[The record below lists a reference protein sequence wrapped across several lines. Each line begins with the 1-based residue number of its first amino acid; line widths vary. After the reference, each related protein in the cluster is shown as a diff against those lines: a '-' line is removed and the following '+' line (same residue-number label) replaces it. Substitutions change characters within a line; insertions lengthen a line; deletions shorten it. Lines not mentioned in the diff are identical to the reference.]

1 MSFEQDEI
9 IQEFLIEAFESLDQ
23 LDQDFVALESNPGD
37 TETLNKIF
45 RAIHTIKG
53 TCGFLGLQTLEAVAH
68 IGESLLDELR
78 SGQILVTPDIA
89 TALLEMVDAIRIIL
103 TNIERTGAE
112 GDDTFAPLRATLQA
126 LKDGEAVSIVT
137 SKVVSEELGGAVEL
151 SAASVVEESQVGAA
165 ITESTITEDIAT
177 ETSAQVSEVAG
188 PTNEPGQDLA
198 NHDLIA
204 EILASPDFQQDEP
217 EGEKEQATLSQDV
230 VPEEKGEDANSLPIE
245 APAEHAETETEVK
258 EPEAIATQQGA
269 RGSITETSLRVDVG
283 LLDKV
288 MNLVGELVLARN
300 QILQF
305 TKNETDT
312 ALLGTC
318 QRLNLITSE
327 LQEGVMKTR
336 MQPIAN
342 VWNKF
347 PRVVRDVAR
356 ACGKDIRV
364 EMEGKDTELD
374 KTILEAIK
382 DPLTHIVRNS
392 ADHGIEAPDVRES
405 VGKNRQGLL
414 QLRAFHEGGHVIIEI
429 ADDGAGLNVERIRA
443 KAVEKGIYPHEKAA
457 RLSEAEVQRLIFH
470 PGFSTAEKI
479 TNVSGR
485 GVGMDVVRSNIEKI
499 GGSVDIQSQ
508 IGVGTTLKIKIPL
521 TLAIVP
527 ALIISCEDQRFAI
540 PQVSLIELLRVE
552 RGNSSSGLEEVRGAL
567 FYRLRG
573 NLLPLIDLRRELGMN
588 GAELIE
594 DEQHSALNIVVV
606 RAENKDFGL
615 IVESVHDT
623 EEIVVKPLGRQVK
636 NIPVFAGAT
645 IMGDGKVALILDIL
659 GLGREAGI
667 VHEGRDARDEF
678 SEQADGEEQ
687 KDKQS
692 LLLVRGGTSGQL
704 GVPIERVD
712 RLEEF
717 SREQIEYASGHEVV
731 QYRGGILPLLNLP
744 RFFGNE
750 TFARDLYSVVVC
762 TVDGQQV
769 GLIVE
774 AILDILEDSLDV
786 HDAHTRAGISGSA
799 VVQGQVT
806 DILDVAAVLSS
817 ELGSVLVGQAFN
829 GMEA

>member
-1 MSFEQDEI
+1 MSNEQDEI

-23 LDQDFVALESNPGD
+23 LDQDFVALESNPTD
-37 TETLNKIF
+37 TDILNKIF

-78 SGQILVTPDIA
+78 SGRISVTPDIA
-89 TALLEMVDAIRIIL
+89 TALLEMVDAIRAIL
-103 TNIERTGAE
+103 TKIETTGAE
-112 GDDTFAPLRATLQA
+112 GQDSFGPLRGRLQA
-126 LKDGEAVSIVT
+126 LKDGEALSD
-137 SKVVSEELGGAVEL
+137 ELGGEACTNSQVEHDPKEGQREECSIETSVDEL
-151 SAASVVEESQVGAA
+151 SENIDESSSAPANGEGGSSEQP
-165 ITESTITEDIAT
+165 SEDT
-177 ETSAQVSEVAG
+177 
-188 PTNEPGQDLA
+188 A

-204 EILASPDFQQDEP
+204 EILASPDFQQEEP
-217 EGEKEQATLSQDV
+217 VAEQEMMGAVMEASSSAEEIPPSAELPQEEVSSSASADAAEDKESAPQAARASV
-230 VPEEKGEDANSLPIE
+230 
-245 APAEHAETETEVK
+245 TE
-258 EPEAIATQQGA
+258 
-269 RGSITETSLRVDVG
+269 SSLRVDVG

-356 ACGKDIRV
+356 SCGKDIRV

-392 ADHGIEAPDVRES
+392 ADHGIESPEMREKA
-405 VGKNRQGLL
+405 GKNRQGLL

-429 ADDGAGLNVERIRA
+429 ADDGAGLNIERIRT
-443 KAVEKGIYPHEKAA
+443 KAVEKGIYSHEKAS

-470 PGFSTAEKI
+470 PGFSTAEKV

-508 IGVGTTLKIKIPL
+508 EGAGTTLKIKIPL

-527 ALIISCEDQRFAI
+527 ALIISCQEQRFAI

-552 RGNSSSGLEEVRGAL
+552 HGSGNSGLEEIRGAL

-573 NLLPLIDLRRELGMN
+573 NLLPLVDLRRELGMKQ
-588 GAELIE
+588 E
-594 DEQHSALNIVVV
+594 DIQEEERHTALNIVVV

-667 VHEGRDARDEF
+667 VHEGRETQDGFDEQ
-678 SEQADGEEQ
+678 EDGEETSE
-687 KDKQS
+687 KQS
-692 LLLVRGGTSGQL
+692 LLLVRSGTTSQL
-704 GVPIERVD
+704 GIPIGRVD

-717 SREQIEYASGHEVV
+717 SREVVEYASGHEVV
-731 QYRGGILPLLNLP
+731 QYRDGILPLLNLP

-750 TFARDLYSVVVC
+750 HFSTNTYSVVVC

-774 AILDILEDSLDV
+774 SILDILEDSLDL
-786 HDAHTRAGISGSA
+786 HDAHARRGISGSA
-799 VVQGQVT
+799 VVQGKVT
-806 DILDVAAVLSS
+806 DILDVATILQSEFEGSLESS
-817 ELGSVLVGQAFN
+817 ISR

>member
-1 MSFEQDEI
+1 MSCEQDEI

-23 LDQDFVALESNPGD
+23 LDQDFVALESNPSD

-53 TCGFLGLQTLEAVAH
+53 TCGFLGLQTLEAVVH

-89 TALLEMVDAIRIIL
+89 TALLEMVDAIRVIL
-103 TNIERTGAE
+103 TNIEQSGAE
-112 GDDTFAPLRATLQA
+112 GNNTFAPLRATLQA
-126 LKDGEAVSIVT
+126 LKDGEASSAPI
-137 SKVVSEELGGAVEL
+137 SAEISEHLEVQ
-151 SAASVVEESQVGAA
+151 ESQASA
-165 ITESTITEDIAT
+165 SITEDIAA
-177 ETSAQVSEVAG
+177 ETSVQVGEVDVSTG
-188 PTNEPGQDLA
+188 ELGQDIA

-204 EILASPDFQQDEP
+204 EILASPDFQQDDTED
-217 EGEKEQATLSQDV
+217 EKEQAILTHDV
-230 VPEEKGEDANSLPIE
+230 ALEEKGDASNSLPLE
-245 APAEHAETETEVK
+245 ASANTTVAETESK
-258 EPEAIATQQGA
+258 ESEAMVAQQGGRA
-269 RGSITETSLRVDVG
+269 SVTETSLRVDVG

-392 ADHGIEAPDVRES
+392 ADHGIEAPEVRES

-414 QLRAFHEGGHVIIEI
+414 LLRAFHEGGHVIIEI

-508 IGVGTTLKIKIPL
+508 VGVGTTLKIKIPL

-588 GAELIE
+588 GAELAE
-594 DEQHSALNIVVV
+594 DEGHSALNIVVV

-667 VHEGRDARDEF
+667 VHQGRDARDEF
-678 SEQADGEEQ
+678 HEQEDGEEQ
-687 KDKQS
+687 KQKQS
-692 LLLVRGGTSGQL
+692 LLLVRSGTSGQI

-717 SREQIEYASGHEVV
+717 TREQIEYASGHEVV

-750 TFARDLYSVVVC
+750 TFARDVYSVVVC
-762 TVDGQQV
+762 TVEGQQV

-817 ELGSVLVGQAFN
+817 ELGSVFANQAVN
-829 GMEA
+829 RMEA